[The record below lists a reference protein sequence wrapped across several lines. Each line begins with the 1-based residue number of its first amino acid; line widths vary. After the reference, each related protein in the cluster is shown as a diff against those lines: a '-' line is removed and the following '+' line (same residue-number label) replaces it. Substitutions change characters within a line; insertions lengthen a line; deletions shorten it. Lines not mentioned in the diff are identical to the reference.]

1 MASWAIGESA
11 EGEHRTQGEHC
22 TEGEPTVM
30 SSTID
35 LSVVDARL
43 QELARKAVAK
53 SGGRFLQ
60 AVLKHTTAYLEAV
73 AAESVDEE
81 AFEEASDVITPENLV
96 LLARWYAGEV
106 TQGKRKRAG
115 VETNAYKVK
124 AILANDAA
132 RQCLDV
138 VFLAKYLDAA
148 HEECEERAANAE
160 ENEHWANDYAEMD
173 MAEVWNGRAEAIDLV
188 KASWEEAA
196 EVATV
201 GDWDSL
207 VTAVEELQEVDAE

>member
-1 MASWAIGESA
+1 
-11 EGEHRTQGEHC
+11 
-22 TEGEPTVM
+22 M

-35 LSVVDARL
+35 LSVVDERV
-43 QELARKAVAK
+43 QELAHKAVAK
-53 SGGRFLQ
+53 SGGRFFQ

-73 AAESVDEE
+73 VAESVDEE
-81 AFEEASDVITPENLV
+81 TFEEASDVITPENLI
-96 LLARWYAGEV
+96 LLGRWYAGEV
-106 TQGKRKRAG
+106 TQGKRKRTG
-115 VETNAYKVK
+115 VETNADKVK
-124 AILANDAA
+124 TILANDAA

-160 ENEHWANDYAEMD
+160 DSEYWAKDYAEVD
-173 MAEVWNGRAEAIDLV
+173 PVELWNGRAEAIDMV

-196 EVATV
+196 EAAAV

-207 VTAVEELQEVDAE
+207 VTAMEELQEVDAE

>member
-1 MASWAIGESA
+1 
-11 EGEHRTQGEHC
+11 
-22 TEGEPTVM
+22 M
-30 SSTID
+30 SSID
-35 LSVVDARL
+35 LSVVDERV

-53 SGGRFLQ
+53 SGGRFFQ
-60 AVLKHTTAYLEAV
+60 AVLKHTNAYLEAV
-73 AAESVDEE
+73 VAESVDEE
-81 AFEEASDVITPENLV
+81 TFEEASDVITPENLI

-106 TQGKRKRAG
+106 TQGKRKRTG
-115 VETNAYKVK
+115 IETNADKVK

-148 HEECEERAANAE
+148 HAECEERASNAE
-160 ENEHWANDYAEMD
+160 DSEYWAKDYAEVD
-173 MAEVWNGRAEAIDLV
+173 PVDLWNGRAEAIDMV

-196 EVATV
+196 EAAAV

-207 VTAVEELQEVDAE
+207 VTAMEELQEVDAE

>member
-1 MASWAIGESA
+1 
-11 EGEHRTQGEHC
+11 
-22 TEGEPTVM
+22 M
-30 SSTID
+30 SSID
-35 LSVVDARL
+35 LSVVDERV

-53 SGGRFLQ
+53 SGGRFFQ

-73 AAESVDEE
+73 VAESVDEE
-81 AFEEASDVITPENLV
+81 TFEEASDVITPENLI
-96 LLARWYAGEV
+96 LLGRWYAGEV
-106 TQGKRKRAG
+106 TQGKRKRTG
-115 VETNAYKVK
+115 VETNADKVK

-160 ENEHWANDYAEMD
+160 DSEYWAKDYAEVD
-173 MAEVWNGRAEAIDLV
+173 PVELWNGRAEAIDMV

-196 EVATV
+196 EAAAV

-207 VTAVEELQEVDAE
+207 VTAMEELQEVDAE